1 LTRRP
6 DLPLIHGPAPS
17 IGFGLSSSSVSR
29 LRRRRSWNAF
39 SSRFEGAMTSY
50 VEQVVDNLGS
60 IVPLMNAGLAVVRE
74 KDKVC
79 SG

>member
-1 LTRRP
+1 
-6 DLPLIHGPAPS
+6 
-17 IGFGLSSSSVSR
+17 
-29 LRRRRSWNAF
+29 
-39 SSRFEGAMTSY
+39 MTSY